1 MSLPVWLLELPADG
15 EPLPAMRRPSISRA
29 RLVALDALP
38 AGQPPASPANTSR
51 LTAGEGPVAPVPSS
65 VPPARGSV
73 LVVGEERGL

>member
-1 MSLPVWLLELPADG
+1 MSLPWWLLELPRDG

-51 LTAGEGPVAPVPSS
+51 LNAGEGPVAPVPSS
-65 VPPARGSV
+65 VPPPESGS
-73 LVVGEERGL
+73 LVGFGGER